1 MLQSVGMLR
10 LFSVQIDSTGYQA
23 DMNFW
28 VVRNISLRCA
38 APIYDCKTIATCFEH
53 GFTWHLVF
61 NDWTGWS
68 VLAELGSE
76 EPLILSRGWYV
87 RLFAPSADLDGLWI
101 GGPLRVT
108 MSWMMPC
115 ELLKGRCLWVD
126 GTGQKT
132 KNAGEPLD
140 GDQWFG
146 FPYGFNF
153 FVAWRLPAN
162 KVKETYCNKPFA
174 SELKPSTLSLP

>member
-1 MLQSVGMLR
+1 
-10 LFSVQIDSTGYQA
+10 
-23 DMNFW
+23 MNFW
-28 VVRNISLRCA
+28 VVRNISLRYA
-38 APIYDCKTIATCFEH
+38 APIYDCKTLATCFEH